1 MLPSLHAVPGNRLD
15 QIWMVRAPVPSAS
28 SVAWSLGWLDEEY
41 AAEGIKVGWVREE
54 TIRDPITHSEQR
66 QRATLRE
73 GGNISALIDRSRG
86 QPTRVIGLTW
96 IDERQSIIVRPDS
109 GIREPGDLRKR
120 RIAIPGAEQSSSSLT
135 VRGMSLHGVENAL
148 SLAGLT
154 LDDVEIIEIPGAR
167 IDYSDPLTIN
177 RMWAGLDWVADGR
190 ADAVYIKGAAGAEA
204 AEALGLVVGVDL
216 DVYPSRLSRVNN
228 GTPRPIIVHESLIE
242 QHFDLVVRF
251 LYRTL
256 LAADW
261 AANHL
266 PDLIEILQRETFS
279 GPEGIRAAYRNDFHR
294 TLHPSLAAERIDML
308 RLQEQFLHRH
318 GFLDDRV
325 DIDGWI
331 DPRPLA
337 VANAMREKLRAA

>member
-1 MLPSLHAVPGNRLD
+1 MPPSLHAVPGDRLD
-15 QIWMVRAPVPSAS
+15 HIWMVRAPVPSAS
-28 SVAWSLGWLDEEY
+28 SIAWSLGWLDEEY
-41 AAEGIKVGWVREE
+41 AAEGITVGWVREE
-54 TIRDPITHSEQR
+54 TIRDPLAHSAER
-66 QRATLRE
+66 QRATFRE
-73 GGNISALIDRSRG
+73 GGNISALTERSQG

-109 GIREPGDLRKR
+109 DILEPADLRNR
-120 RIAIPGAEQSSSSLT
+120 RIAIPGPPPTGSAT

-154 LDDVEIIEIPGAR
+154 LNDVQITETPGSR

-177 RMWAGLDWVADGR
+177 RMWTGLEWVADGR
-190 ADAVYIKGAAGAEA
+190 ADAVYVKGAAGAEA
-204 AEALGLVVGVDL
+204 AKALGLVVGVDL

-242 QHFDLVVRF
+242 QHFDVVVRF

-294 TLHPSLAAERIDML
+294 TLHPSLTSERIDML

-318 GFLDDRV
+318 GFLASRV
-325 DIDGWI
+325 DIDKWI

-337 VANAMREKLRAA
+337 MANKMREELRAA